1 MKFSVIHEKIRFQYH
16 RNSLVR
22 VNLNVENANYDE
34 NTPMKRKLEF
44 VSTIIYQ
51 NVRTVR
57 NVREAS
63 RKYLRYSTGKKAIYQ
78 INR

>member
-1 MKFSVIHEKIRFQYH
+1 M
-16 RNSLVR
+16 R

-63 RKYLRYSTGKKAIYQ
+63 RKYLRYSAGKKTIYQ

>member
-22 VNLNVENANYDE
+22 VYLNVENAHHDANI
-34 NTPMKRKLEF
+34 PMRMKLEF
-44 VSTIIYQ
+44 VRTIIYQ
-51 NVRTVR
+51 NMRTVR

-63 RKYLRYSTGKKAIYQ
+63 RKYLRYSTGKKTIYQ

>member
-1 MKFSVIHEKIRFQYH
+1 M
-16 RNSLVR
+16 R

-63 RKYLRYSTGKKAIYQ
+63 RKYLRYSTGKKTIYQ